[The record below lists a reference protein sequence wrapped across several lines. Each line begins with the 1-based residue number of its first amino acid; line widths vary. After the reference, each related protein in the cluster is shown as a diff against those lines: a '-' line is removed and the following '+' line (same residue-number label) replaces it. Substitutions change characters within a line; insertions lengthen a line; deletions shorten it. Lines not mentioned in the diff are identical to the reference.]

1 MEFHIDTTGMHPNL
15 DTIDDAIRTL
25 DPSAVVDLAPAGS
38 MLRVAAAAS
47 AAELIA
53 LLGRIGYPVQA
64 GQVRQLPSICC
75 GGCSG

>member
-1 MEFHIDTTGMHPNL
+1 MEFHVDTTGMRPNL
-15 DTIDDAIRTL
+15 EMIEDAVHTL
-25 DPSAVVDLAPAGS
+25 DPAAVVDLDPAGP

-64 GQVRQLPSICC
+64 EQVRQLPSICC

>member
-15 DTIDDAIRTL
+15 GTVEDAVRTL
-25 DPSAVVDLAPAGS
+25 DPAAVVDLDPARPL
-38 MLRVAAAAS
+38 LRVAAVAS

-53 LLGRIGYPVQA
+53 LLGRIGYPVSA
-64 GQVRQLPSICC
+64 EQVRQLPSICC